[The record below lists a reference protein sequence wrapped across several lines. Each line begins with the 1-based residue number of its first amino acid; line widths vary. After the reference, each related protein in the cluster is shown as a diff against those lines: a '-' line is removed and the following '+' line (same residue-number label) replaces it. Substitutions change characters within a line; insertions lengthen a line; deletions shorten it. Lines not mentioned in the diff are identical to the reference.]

1 MEKIGLDIV
10 SCFLHLYLSYDIN
23 KRGIFKQKTPKRLP
37 KRLHKATNTAEH
49 SCIYIPA
56 NVYNLHR
63 QQYTCTYT
71 QVYLPSC
78 FFCLLPLPSTLSF
91 SFYTYRRGHMHS
103 LHMLYATWMRR
114 EPGFGSGEREEQH
127 RTAETMN
134 WGVYG
139 LLQKIK
145 AIIRCKMHHL
155 DPQCVGT
162 NRDLSLWL
170 FLLRDSL
177 VGSHPVHET
186 AVQKERDGS
195 REGNWFLPR
204 LVCAEKN
211 QGWSRWE
218 RGLLLMR
225 LKRQDFVLGVGC
237 WD

>member
-1 MEKIGLDIV
+1 MYIICIDNNIHV
-10 SCFLHLYLSYDIN
+10 HI
-23 KRGIFKQKTPKRLP
+23 PK
-37 KRLHKATNTAEH
+37 
-49 SCIYIPA
+49 
-56 NVYNLHR
+56 
-63 QQYTCTYT
+63 YTYP
-71 QVYLPSC
+71 VA